1 MLGIIIGGLV
11 VAGII
16 GLIYWL
22 SNQPNEV
29 VTYHDD
35 VIVEETTIIEERWE
49 ERH

>member
-1 MLGIIIGGLV
+1 MGTIIVGGLV

-16 GLIYWL
+16 GLVYWL
-22 SNQPNEV
+22 NNQPDEV
-29 VTYHDD
+29 VHED